1 MINTAEERTY
11 FCSEDS
17 FIYQN
22 IVKVL
27 EYNISLMG
35 ISYLISLALHCKL
48 QHILSNYINE
58 DEDEDDG
65 DEDDS
70 TDNDDVDIYIMMQC
84 LSVTKSHH
92 FHPTPARPCRPSDD
106 DSSP

>member
-11 FCSEDS
+11 FCSENS

-35 ISYLISLALHCKL
+35 ISCLISLALHCKL
-48 QHILSNYINE
+48 QRHILHILSNCINE

-70 TDNDDVDIYIMMQC
+70 TDNDDVDI
-84 LSVTKSHH
+84 
-92 FHPTPARPCRPSDD
+92 
-106 DSSP
+106 

>member
-1 MINTAEERTY
+1 MTNTAEKRAS

-22 IVKVL
+22 IVKVF

-48 QHILSNYINE
+48 LRRFQLHILSNCIND
-58 DEDEDDG
+58 DEDEDG
-65 DEDDS
+65 DEDDG
-70 TDNDDVDIYIMMQC
+70 TDNDDVDI
-84 LSVTKSHH
+84 
-92 FHPTPARPCRPSDD
+92 
-106 DSSP
+106 

>member
-1 MINTAEERTY
+1 MINTAAERTY
-11 FCSEDS
+11 FCSENS

-22 IVKVL
+22 IVKIL

-35 ISYLISLALHCKL
+35 ISCLISLALHCKL
-48 QHILSNYINE
+48 QRRFQLHILSNCINE

-70 TDNDDVDIYIMMQC
+70 TDNDDVDI
-84 LSVTKSHH
+84 
-92 FHPTPARPCRPSDD
+92 
-106 DSSP
+106 